1 MAEYIE
7 RERAIQKVKNVIATE
22 WFRGNYEAIGPLQRV
37 VDVQLG
43 RMTAADVAPVVHGKW
58 KATGTF
64 KVADYNYTVVEQRC
78 SACGHCS
85 IRFKNKA
92 ESNYCPKCGA
102 KMDGGETEWLNT

>member
-7 RERAIQKVKNVIATE
+7 KATLLNRVIIPSICSCVQGPTAERLKKFCIDTVNNVS
-22 WFRGNYEAIGPLQRV
+22 
-37 VDVQLG
+37 
-43 RMTAADVAPVVHGKW
+43 AADVAPVVHGKW

-102 KMDGGETEWLNT
+102 KMDGED

>member
-43 RMTAADVAPVVHGKW
+43 RMTAADAAPVVHGRYVGVQEVFCCSVCW
-58 KATGTF
+58 
-64 KVADYNYTVVEQRC
+64 YTVEEETP
-78 SACGHCS
+78 
-85 IRFKNKA
+85 F
-92 ESNYCPKCGA
+92 CPNCGA
-102 KMDGGETEWLNT
+102 KMDGGGDSD

>member
-1 MAEYIE
+1 MAEIKLPTMSYKEIGE
-7 RERAIQKVKNVIATE
+7 KGARYALDEVEYKGLTIRQWADKIAGGE
-22 WFRGNYEAIGPLQRV
+22 Y
-37 VDVQLG
+37 
-43 RMTAADVAPVVHGKW
+43 APVVHGKW

-102 KMDGGETEWLNT
+102 EMDEVSGDE